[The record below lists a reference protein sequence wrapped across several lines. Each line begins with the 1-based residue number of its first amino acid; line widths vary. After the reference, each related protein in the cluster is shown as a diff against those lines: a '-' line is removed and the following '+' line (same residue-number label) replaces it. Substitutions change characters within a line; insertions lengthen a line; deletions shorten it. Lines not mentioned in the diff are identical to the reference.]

1 MIIVSERKRTFQ
13 FVCQA
18 QEVCMHTVPLGVL
31 SYFNDTSTESYVI
44 LNLLTVIV
52 PLASLV
58 ITFSEVTTLQIY
70 ANKGINL
77 EHRLK
82 LRSHTRLLDN

>member
-1 MIIVSERKRTFQ
+1 
-13 FVCQA
+13 
-18 QEVCMHTVPLGVL
+18 MHTIPLGVL
-31 SYFNDTSTESYVI
+31 SYFNNTSQSSIST
-44 LNLLTVIV
+44 LNLCTIII

-58 ITFSEVTTLQIY
+58 ITFSEVITLQIY

>member
-1 MIIVSERKRTFQ
+1 LCTII
-13 FVCQA
+13 
-18 QEVCMHTVPLGVL
+18 
-31 SYFNDTSTESYVI
+31 I
-44 LNLLTVIV
+44 

-58 ITFSEVTTLQIY
+58 ITFSEVITLQIY